1 MEITWKI
8 SQLERLTET
17 GAVTRVHYYA
27 VIIDGEDAYEQT
39 DIQKVDLTGDVTT
52 PYADL
57 TETQVVG
64 WVKDA
69 IGAEAVTALENELT
83 DFMPLTGVENGV
95 PW

>member
-8 SQLERLTET
+8 HSLERLTET
-17 GAVTRVHYYA
+17 GQVTCVHYY
-27 VIIDGEDAYEQT
+27 VYVDDDGNEHART
-39 DIQKVDLTGDVTT
+39 KCHKLNLTGEVTT

-57 TETQVVG
+57 TPAQVTG

-69 IGAEAVTALENELT
+69 IGADAIAALENEVAQYIPIEGQEEGL
-83 DFMPLTGVENGV
+83 

>member
-17 GAVTRVHYYA
+17 GFVNRVHYYA
-27 VIIDGEDAYEQT
+27 VITDGEDVYERT
-39 DIQKVDLTGDVTT
+39 DFQKVNLTGDVTT

-57 TETQVVG
+57 TEAQVVG

-69 IGAEAVTALENELT
+69 IGAEAVTALENELA
-83 DFMPLTGVENGV
+83 DFMPLTGVENGL

>member
-17 GAVTRVHYYA
+17 GQVNRVHYYA
-27 VIIDGEDAYEQT
+27 VIVDGDDTYEMT
-39 DIQKVDLTGDVTT
+39 DVQKINLTGDVTT

-57 TETQVVG
+57 TEAQVVG

-69 IGAEAVTALENELT
+69 IGAEAVTALENELA
-83 DFMPLTGVENGV
+83 DFMPLAGVENGI